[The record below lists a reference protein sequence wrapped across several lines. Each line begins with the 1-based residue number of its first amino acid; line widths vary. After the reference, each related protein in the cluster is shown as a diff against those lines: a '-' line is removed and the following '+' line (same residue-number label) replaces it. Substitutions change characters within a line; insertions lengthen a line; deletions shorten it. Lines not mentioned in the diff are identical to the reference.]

1 MNIRV
6 LNKTYMFE
14 FAVANVGGGTA
25 QQVMFPVLQN
35 LDGKITQGL
44 DAYSVSM
51 IPKTVGGNTLAND
64 AMMKVSY
71 VNLYVGEEDNYWNLP
86 CSELMTIQNNSGAAG
101 NTANFVP
108 FTTEFDN
115 KKIIWAKSYVWIAD
129 PTKIVPGEYFQFQIR
144 FADEKEVMD
153 TK

>member
-6 LNKTYMFE
+6 LSKTYTFE
-14 FAVANVGGGTA
+14 FAVVNNAGGTA

-35 LDGKITQGL
+35 LDGKITQGM

-51 IPKTVGGNTLAND
+51 IPITVGGNPLAND
-64 AMMKVSY
+64 ALMKVCY
-71 VNLYVGEEDNYWNLP
+71 LNLYVGEENNFWNLP
-86 CSELMTIQNNSGAAG
+86 CSELMTIQNNTGAAG

-115 KKIIWAKSYVWIAD
+115 KKIIWAKSFVWIAD
-129 PTKIVPGEYFQFQIR
+129 PTKKVSGEYFQFQIR
-144 FADEKEVMD
+144 YADENEVMD
-153 TK
+153 KK